1 MHKNNTSNEIYII
14 ELFRHSSDISV
25 ERHHLFSQINKEQML
40 VFYCNGLIDHK
51 LLINSILPDIQSNYY
66 QNGLEGVENINSSMR
81 LSWKE
86 NKDNINQ
93 NIQEKILNGYT
104 GISIADTVYFFN
116 TANPPIRKTEES
128 TTEVNIRGPRDA
140 FVEDIS
146 SNMALV
152 RKRVKSNSL
161 VSKSF
166 TIGQRSQTQ
175 VQLIYLTD
183 IQNDEIIHEV
193 TNRLNA
199 IDIDFLNSDNQ
210 LLGLIGESNYSPF
223 PLLQSVSRPDGVV
236 SSLARGRFAILVD
249 NVPNALIAPA
259 NLGLLLHTSED
270 EHSPYYYVTFEL
282 MLRLIG
288 LILSIFLPAFW
299 VSISAFNMDQIPLPL
314 LATIAAS
321 RIGIPFNTTLELL
334 LMLGLFELFR
344 EAGVRLPKAVGQTVA
359 VVGGLVVG
367 DAAIRAGLTSP
378 TMLVIS
384 SITAVS
390 TFTLGNQ
397 ALFGTVSLLR
407 IGSIILSSVFGMFGF
422 FISVFLVLGHLAK
435 LESFGI
441 PYLSPV
447 SPFVKKDFLKSITKY
462 PTSKQNER
470 AKILNPL
477 DKDRQGDK

>member
-1 MHKNNTSNEIYII
+1 MHKNNTLNETYIMD
-14 ELFRHSSDISV
+14 LFRHSSDISV
-25 ERHHLFSQINKEQML
+25 EKHYLFSDTDKEKML

-51 LLINSILPDIQSNYY
+51 LLINSILPDIQTNYY
-66 QNGLEGVENINSSMR
+66 QNGPEGIKNINSTMR
-81 LSWKE
+81 LSPGEGEGK
-86 NKDNINQ
+86 INQ
-93 NIQEKILNGYT
+93 NIQERIFNGFT
-104 GISIADTVYFFN
+104 GVSIADTVYLFN
-116 TANPPIRKTEES
+116 TAKPPVRNTEES
-128 TTEVNIRGPRDA
+128 SSEVSIRGPRDA

-161 VSKSF
+161 VFKSF

-183 IQNDEIIHEV
+183 IQNGEFIREV

-210 LLGLIGESNYSPF
+210 LLGLIGESHYSPF
-223 PLLQSVSRPDGVV
+223 PLLESVSRPDGVV
-236 SSLARGRFAILVD
+236 SYLARGRFAILVD
-249 NVPNALIAPA
+249 NVPNALIGPA
-259 NLGLLLHTSED
+259 NLGLFLHTSED

-282 MLRLIG
+282 MLRLMG
-288 LILSIFLPAFW
+288 LIFSIFLPAFW
-299 VSISAFNMDQIPLPL
+299 VSLSTYNTDQIPLPL
-314 LATIAAS
+314 LATIASS
-321 RIGIPFNTTLELL
+321 RLGLPFNTAFELL
-334 LMLGLFELFR
+334 LMIGMFELFR

-359 VVGGLVVG
+359 VVGGLIVG

-384 SITAVS
+384 SLTAVA

-397 ALFGTVSLLR
+397 ALYGAVSLLR

-422 FISVFLVLGHLAK
+422 FVSVFLILGHLAK
-435 LESFGI
+435 LKSFGI

-447 SPFVKKDFLKSITKY
+447 SPFVKGDFLKSFTKF
-462 PTSKQNER
+462 PTAKQNER
-470 AKILNPL
+470 AKILHPL
-477 DKDRQGDK
+477 DKDRQGE